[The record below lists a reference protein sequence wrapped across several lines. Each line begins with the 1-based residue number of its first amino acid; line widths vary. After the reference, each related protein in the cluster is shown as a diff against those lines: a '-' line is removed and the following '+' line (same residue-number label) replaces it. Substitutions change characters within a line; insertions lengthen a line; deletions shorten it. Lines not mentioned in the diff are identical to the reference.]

1 MFFAIGRYI
10 VYFFQIIKGFLLAK
24 ILGPELFGLFGIF
37 ILIQQYLV
45 YSNLG
50 IQYALNVKLSVNDD
64 DKSDFSEKI
73 KSTINSSFVL
83 FVFTSILLIIIST
96 IMIYYKVDFKQII
109 PTSHFIIGLLGV
121 TILFHLQEIFL
132 NIFRIQKKFYIII
145 ITEILISIS
154 AIIVIPFF
162 NGLELFY
169 AVIISWFIALLLSTF
184 IFKIN
189 YKYEIKWDT
198 KMIKPLIF
206 IGVPFLLYNF
216 SFNLISMSSRS
227 FVAYFYSI
235 KEMGYF
241 TFAVSLTT
249 AIMLIFNSVSWII
262 YPRLI
267 NKLSNSSL
275 SLREQ
280 ESLLF
285 NLTKKTLAILFILI
299 TSSIIFLPIIFF
311 ILEEYSFSFKSII
324 ILLVNQIVINS
335 TFALNS
341 YLVGRNLFKQLI
353 LSSIIALVSCIFF
366 SFIFIELN
374 LDYSWIAFA
383 NLVASIIFLNSVIL
397 IACKKQRLNYKYLIN
412 SFNFLLQFFLISFAL
427 LTIFGFFKIGFM
439 IFLLL
444 MFIFLKNEIF

>member
-1 MFFAIGRYI
+1 MSIISDIGKKELFFAIGRYI
-10 VYFFQIIKGFLLAK
+10 VYFFQIIKGFSLAK

-64 DKSDFSEKI
+64 YKSDFSEKI

-184 IFKIN
+184 F
-189 YKYEIKWDT
+189 
-198 KMIKPLIF
+198 
-206 IGVPFLLYNF
+206 
-216 SFNLISMSSRS
+216 
-227 FVAYFYSI
+227 
-235 KEMGYF
+235 
-241 TFAVSLTT
+241 
-249 AIMLIFNSVSWII
+249 
-262 YPRLI
+262 
-267 NKLSNSSL
+267 
-275 SLREQ
+275 
-280 ESLLF
+280 
-285 NLTKKTLAILFILI
+285 
-299 TSSIIFLPIIFF
+299 
-311 ILEEYSFSFKSII
+311 
-324 ILLVNQIVINS
+324 
-335 TFALNS
+335 
-341 YLVGRNLFKQLI
+341 
-353 LSSIIALVSCIFF
+353 
-366 SFIFIELN
+366 
-374 LDYSWIAFA
+374 
-383 NLVASIIFLNSVIL
+383 
-397 IACKKQRLNYKYLIN
+397 
-412 SFNFLLQFFLISFAL
+412 
-427 LTIFGFFKIGFM
+427 
-439 IFLLL
+439 
-444 MFIFLKNEIF
+444 